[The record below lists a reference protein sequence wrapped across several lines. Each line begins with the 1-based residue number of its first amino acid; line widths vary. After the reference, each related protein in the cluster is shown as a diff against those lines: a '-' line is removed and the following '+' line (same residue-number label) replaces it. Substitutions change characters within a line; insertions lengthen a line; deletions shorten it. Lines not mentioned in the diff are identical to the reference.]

1 MKKVIG
7 LILDRKIKPGDY
19 QIGTGVK
26 TSVNDLIDIVKTITG
41 NDLKVKHQPYILD
54 ETEEL
59 SASNPLIKDYTSLN
73 EGIRSVVEYIQQ
85 AGL

>member
-41 NDLKVKHQPYILD
+41 NDIWYQ
-54 ETEEL
+54 
-59 SASNPLIKDYTSLN
+59 NSL
-73 EGIRSVVEYIQQ
+73 RF
-85 AGL
+85 